1 VKTLLQIVVAAFAAF
16 TGPASAATEVK
27 VATASNF
34 QVTMRALAEGF
45 EAAGGPTV
53 VVIPG
58 STGLHYAQILK
69 GAPYQAF
76 FAADTLRP
84 TMLER
89 EGRALPGSRFTY
101 ARGKLLLWSPRP
113 DFVDAEGKVL
123 QNGSFRHLA
132 LANPALAPYG
142 QAAMQVL
149 ARLGL
154 DKLLGSRLVQGQN
167 VAQAYQ
173 FVASGNAELGFV
185 ALSQF
190 EEAGDPHTGSW
201 WEVPQ
206 QFYSPIDQQAVQLV
220 DDEPTSAFMAFV
232 HSEQARRIIREH
244 GYGTP

>member
-1 VKTLLQIVVAAFAAF
+1 MFLRIALLVLAAAA
-16 TGPASAATEVK
+16 GPVSAADEIR

-34 QVTMRALAEGF
+34 QVTMRALAKRF

-58 STGLHYAQILK
+58 STGLHYAQVLK

-84 TMLER
+84 TLLER

-101 ARGKLLLWSPRP
+101 ARGRLLLWSLEPKL
-113 DFVDAEGKVL
+113 VDAQGEVLEG
-123 QNGSFRHLA
+123 GGFDHLA
-132 LANPALAPYG
+132 IANPALAPYG

-149 ARLGL
+149 AHLGL
-154 DKLLGSRLVQGQN
+154 ETQLGSRLVRGQN
-167 VAQAYQ
+167 IAQAYQ
-173 FVASGNAELGFV
+173 FVASGNAELGFI

-190 EEAGDPHTGSW
+190 DEAGKPHTGSW

-206 QFYSPIDQQAVQLV
+206 ELYDPIDQQAVQLV

-232 HSEQARRIIREH
+232 HSDPARRIIREH